1 MNKFEQL
8 NEGIRNTESSVVNL
22 LSAVAP
28 WLAPIA
34 PAYMTYQHAV
44 GVLDFPIWIALPIAA
59 VVEIM
64 GFSALSTFMEF
75 WFFNRRNPAGY
86 KKAPIETVV
95 IAFAVYLI
103 TIISSNVLLD
113 AFDNSKPIVIT
124 VRAML
129 AIQTIP
135 AAIIVIV
142 RAGHREFLKE
152 IKKDKEV
159 AQANRNQMKLEEQ
172 ARQETEKARQET
184 EQEKRKLAELAER
197 AKQAVEQAKQEAE
210 QAKAQLAETLAQATQ
225 PLPQVARKY
234 VSDTDLL
241 AFLQA
246 TPGASQQQVADHF
259 GVSRQAIGQRVKKLY
274 EVKQ

>member
-1 MNKFEQL
+1 VRTVRTPESRGSGLTKGIMNKFDQL
-8 NEGIRNTESSVVNL
+8 NDTIRDTESSVVNL
-22 LSAVAP
+22 LSAIAP
-28 WLAPIA
+28 WFAPLA
-34 PAYMTYQHAV
+34 PAYMTFQHAV
-44 GVLDFPIWIALPIAA
+44 GVLSFPLWIAWPIAI

-129 AIQTIP
+129 AIQTVP

-142 RAGHREFLKE
+142 RAGHRELLKE
-152 IKKDKEV
+152 IKKSKEAEQLARNQAKAEKQAAKEAEKLAQV
-159 AQANRNQMKLEEQ
+159 AQAEATLP
-172 ARQETEKARQET
+172 KA
-184 EQEKRKLAELAER
+184 
-197 AKQAVEQAKQEAE
+197 
-210 QAKAQLAETLAQATQ
+210 
-225 PLPQVARKY
+225 PARKP

-246 TPGASQQQVADHF
+246 NPGASQQQVADNFH
-259 GVSRQAIGQRVKKLY
+259 VSRQAIGQRVKKLY

>member
-1 MNKFEQL
+1 MSRFENL
-8 NEGIRNTESSVVNL
+8 NENIRETESSVVTL

-28 WLAPIA
+28 WLAPLA

-44 GVLDFPIWIALPIAA
+44 GVLDFPVWVALPIAA

-64 GFSALSTFMEF
+64 GFSALSTFVEF
-75 WFFNRRNPAGY
+75 WFFNRRNQAGY
-86 KKAPIETVV
+86 KKAPIEAVV

-113 AFDNSKPIVIT
+113 AFDNSKPIVVT

-142 RAGHREFLKE
+142 RASHREFLKE

-172 ARQETEKARQET
+172 ARQEAAQAKQEV
-184 EQEKRKLAELAER
+184 EQEKKKVAEIAER
-197 AKQAVEQAKQEAE
+197 ARQAVEQARQETE
-210 QAKAQLAETLAQATQ
+210 QAKAQLAESLAQAERN
-225 PLPQVARKY
+225 LPKPERKP

-241 AFLQA
+241 AYLQA

-259 GVSRQAIGQRVKKLY
+259 GVSRQAIGQRIRKLY

>member
-1 MNKFEQL
+1 
-8 NEGIRNTESSVVNL
+8 
-22 LSAVAP
+22 
-28 WLAPIA
+28 
-34 PAYMTYQHAV
+34 MTFQHAV
-44 GVLDFPIWIALPIAA
+44 GVLSFPLWIAWPIAI

-129 AIQTIP
+129 AIQTVP

-142 RAGHREFLKE
+142 RAGHRELLKE
-152 IKKDKEV
+152 IKKSKEAEQLARNQVKAEKQAAKDAAKEAEQLAQV
-159 AQANRNQMKLEEQ
+159 AQAEATLPKAQ
-172 ARQETEKARQET
+172 ARK
-184 EQEKRKLAELAER
+184 
-197 AKQAVEQAKQEAE
+197 
-210 QAKAQLAETLAQATQ
+210 
-225 PLPQVARKY
+225 P
-234 VSDTDLL
+234 VSDTELL

-246 TPGASQQQVADHF
+246 NPGASQQQVADNFH
-259 GVSRQAIGQRVKKLY
+259 VSRQAIGQRVKKLY